1 MDKLDDKFW
10 IDQGYTF
17 VDGVC
22 RNQVWINNQ
31 AWLDPTKYKELEPE
45 SYKELKGMGCYK

>member
-17 VDGVC
+17 VDGVYKNYDTC
-22 RNQVWINNQ
+22 VQVLGVTFRWKTSVSWSVN
-31 AWLDPTKYKELEPE
+31 T
-45 SYKELKGMGCYK
+45 